1 MANLEKYEEFLNESD
16 FVNGMKFLTADEMKD
31 LPAYKKMN
39 SRFDVPVFNKSSK
52 TITFS
57 SISRKFTYPFT
68 VSKSGKITYGTLD
81 ITPDFSMW
89 GIDFYKSWDSIIDF
103 LEIYMVSMGSAS
115 NISQIR
121 SFIKGKKALDP
132 MIAKSLNKKTC
143 DNGDTYFDVLK
154 EKSIKYNG
162 EDKINSMLSAEEKKG
177 EGLIDTLK
185 PIVDSDFFKSLE
197 KNVSI
202 KYTLSP
208 DEKALNIT
216 LNSFVSTNTPYY
228 DSFYVYIQ
236 INPVKGNKESKGVYL
251 IGAQDEKT
259 MINKF
264 IEHLIKKTSKER
276 DRWEDAASKASSVTS
291 RDGDY
296 QVIALNRKILLDVLT
311 LLLQNAEIEIKELIN
326 DSFSEVLR
334 RLLKN
339 GDRAVY
345 AMYLG
350 ILKNHDSFRTQLFNN
365 AFTEKEL
372 KRLYIGS
379 LYLSNGVSIFKAPLR

>member
-16 FVNGMKFLTADEMKD
+16 FVNGMKFLTADEMED

-68 VSKSGKITYGTLD
+68 VSKSEKITYGTLD

-103 LEIYMVSMGSAS
+103 LEIYMVSMGSGS

-132 MIAKSLNKKTC
+132 MIAESLKKQTC

-177 EGLIDTLK
+177 EGLLKTLK
-185 PIVDSDFFKSLE
+185 PIVDSEFFKRLE
-197 KNVSI
+197 KNVRI
-202 KYTLSP
+202 KYTLTP
-208 DEKALNIT
+208 DENELQMT
-216 LNSFVSTNTPYY
+216 LQSFVSSNTSYY
-228 DSFYVYIQ
+228 DSFYAYFR
-236 INPVKGNKESKGVYL
+236 INPVKGNKESKGYYL
-251 IGAQDEKT
+251 IGVQDEKT

-264 IEHLIKKTSKER
+264 IEHLVKKTSKEL
-276 DRWEDAASKASSVTS
+276 DKWNDIVSKSSASSTPTPQ
-291 RDGDY
+291 DGDH
-296 QVIALNRKILLDVLT
+296 QIIAMNRRVLLEVLT
-311 LLLQNAEIEIKELIN
+311 LLLQNDDNEISDLIN
-326 DSFSEVLR
+326 DSFNKLLKE
-334 RLLKN
+334 LLKN
-339 GDRAVY
+339 GSRSIY
-345 AMYLG
+345 MMYLAV
-350 ILKNHDSFRTQLFNN
+350 LRKPDHKSAHLFNDV
-365 AFTEKEL
+365 FTEKEL
-372 KRLYIGS
+372 KRLYIGA
-379 LYLSNGVSIFKAPLR
+379 LYLSNGVKIFK